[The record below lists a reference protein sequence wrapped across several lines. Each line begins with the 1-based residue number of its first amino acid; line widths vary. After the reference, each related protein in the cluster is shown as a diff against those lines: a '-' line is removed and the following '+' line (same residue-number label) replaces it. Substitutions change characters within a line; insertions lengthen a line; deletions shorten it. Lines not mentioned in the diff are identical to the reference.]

1 MSIEFLNLFLY
12 PILTL
17 IILISVLGY
26 GNFFNNVFSLNKI
39 ELELKNIIFIQ
50 GLVFVGFFFIFI
62 NFFIPISN
70 FISLLTILLGAL
82 LYFFFIYKKKNKEK

>member
-50 GLVFVGFFFIFI
+50 GLVFVGFFLF
-62 NFFIPISN
+62 
-70 FISLLTILLGAL
+70 L
-82 LYFFFIYKKKNKEK
+82 